1 MPKPTKPNK
10 AFFSEQSGME
20 PLSEQEQQQL
30 TGGDG
35 SLEAEHLDLD
45 PELLAIDG
53 IGEGYDEFEEG
64 NEEIPELTEEAFEN
78 LSEEE
83 QLMSIMGGEGEDGE
97 DDEGEDQQEG
107 NNGDNNNGDNP
118 KDGGSLEDVNI
129 YEEGYEEEN
138 WDEEGMYDE
147 EGVYDEEGGIED
159 ESKDEDAYTEDGE
172 DSKNPPKDECTC
184 ELGALSKDATG
195 GIKDSSN
202 LLSDLKNYLSEQS
215 NFLNDQTPES
225 LQDIGLTEAGVD
237 RMLGTIDDVEALID
251 RVENGKMTFRFEST
265 GVEGNNGETTKDI
278 NTGEYVITVDEGT
291 NDFGVNTLLIH
302 ELAHAGQIMD
312 GQVGFDANG
321 NATMIGMED
330 ELSAYQLMY
339 DYMAGAEG
347 TPDIATSES
356 IINKFPGVYDDLP
369 STGGSCPVHG

>member
-1 MPKPTKPNK
+1 MEKRSKPNK
-10 AFFSEQSGME
+10 AFFEDKNDME
-20 PLSEQEQQQL
+20 PLSEQEQQRL

-35 SLEAEHLDLD
+35 SVEAEHLDLD

-107 NNGDNNNGDNP
+107 NNGDNNNGDDP
-118 KDGGSLEDVNI
+118 KDGGQLEDVHVN
-129 YEEGYEEEN
+129 EEGYEEEN

-147 EGVYDEEGGIED
+147 EGVYDEEGGMED
-159 ESKDEDAYTEDGE
+159 ESKDEDGYIEDGE

-195 GIKDSSN
+195 EVKDSSN

-215 NFLNDQTPES
+215 DFLSDLTTESIQNFD
-225 LQDIGLTEAGVD
+225 LTEAGVD

-265 GVEGNNGETTKDI
+265 GVEGNNGKTTKDI
-278 NTGEYVITVDEGT
+278 NTGEYVVTVDEGGEY
-291 NDFGVNTLLIH
+291 NINELLVH
-302 ELAHAGQIMD
+302 ELVHAGQIMD

-339 DYMAGAEG
+339 DFSAGAAG